1 MQNLGSSLARCAC
14 CPSRGR
20 RPDAPGISARRKKVL
35 ICFPAIPPPVSA
47 DSRFAKPRNSP
58 KGRFYVLF
66 ASTKRTGSSRRAAT
80 LSTPRDGSKLY
91 RLCFFVTFPA
101 SVPKP
106 VYGATH
112 FFGCFEPVR
121 KGSCSTD
128 ARLIFFEN
136 GLLYC
141 KLTGACRIQKGWL
154 LVIFVAVKIRFC
166 NMLIRCLEIS
176 QAFSIYSKL

>member
-1 MQNLGSSLARCAC
+1 MPRSGKHIVATATR
-14 CPSRGR
+14 
-20 RPDAPGISARRKKVL
+20 ISAAGGRKAAKRQGFNLV
-35 ICFPAIPPPVSA
+35 CVIPPLQCA
-47 DSRFAKPRNSP
+47 DSRFAKPRKFP
-58 KGRFYVLF
+58 KGNGFTFFSLLRKEPKV
-66 ASTKRTGSSRRAAT
+66 AEGPRPSR
-80 LSTPRDGSKLY
+80 LPENGSKLY
-91 RLCFFVTFPA
+91 RLYFFVTFPA
-101 SVPKP
+101 LVPKP
-106 VYGATH
+106 VYGATR

-121 KGSCSTD
+121 KGYCSAD

-141 KLTGACRIQKGWL
+141 KLTGACRIRKGWL